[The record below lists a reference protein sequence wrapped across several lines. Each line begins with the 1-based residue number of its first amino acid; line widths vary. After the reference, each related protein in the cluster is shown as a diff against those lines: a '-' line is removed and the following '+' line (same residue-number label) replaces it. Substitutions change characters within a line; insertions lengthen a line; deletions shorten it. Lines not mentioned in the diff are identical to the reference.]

1 MRLLSVSCVG
11 LASIL
16 ATGASATPVD
26 DFRDGADASFDL
38 RGALVTSSGAAIINE
53 PITDDESPPFCA
65 PKARGSLD
73 FQVDLI
79 DFGFPGSIPVTL
91 IGTPLSDTMVQWNAN
106 VDVNQCL
113 NTTLPDGTPV
123 SFLIREVIVR
133 LTGELT
139 PTGATN
145 EEFCVARRG
154 VQINTV
160 GGDTANFIDITAYA
174 LCFQASFTRV
184 DIDVRAIDSLGR
196 GGDDPCPGDTNA
208 DNAINFND
216 LNAVLSSFGAQAAP
230 AELEGDVNLD
240 GNVDFADLN
249 AVLSAFGMSCA
260 P

>member
-1 MRLLSVSCVG
+1 MRLQCVSCVG
-11 LASIL
+11 LAIALSSSAL
-16 ATGASATPVD
+16 ATPVD

-38 RGALVTSSGAAIINE
+38 RAALVTSTGAATINE
-53 PITDDESPPFCA
+53 PITDDEAPPFCA

-91 IGTPLSDTMVQWNAN
+91 IGTPMNDTTVQWNASI
-106 VDVNQCL
+106 DVNQCL

-123 SFLIREVIVR
+123 SFLIREVVVR
-133 LTGELT
+133 LTGEIT
-139 PTGATN
+139 NTGATN

-160 GGDTANFIDITAYA
+160 GGDAANFIDITAYA
-174 LCFQASFTRV
+174 LCFQATFTRV
-184 DIDVRAIDSLGR
+184 DIDVRAIDSIGR

-208 DNAINFND
+208 DNAVNFAD

-230 AELEGDVNLD
+230 AELEADVNLD
-240 GNVDFADLN
+240 GAVDFGDLN
-249 AVLSAFGMSCA
+249 AVLSAFGSSCD
-260 P
+260 

>member
-1 MRLLSVSCVG
+1 MRHLSVLCLG
-11 LASIL
+11 LAIPL
-16 ATGASATPVD
+16 ASGAFATPVD

-38 RGALVTSSGAAIINE
+38 RGALVTSTGAATINE
-53 PITDDESPPFCA
+53 PITDDEAAPFCA

-91 IGTPLSDTMVQWNAN
+91 IGTPLSDTMVEWNASI
-106 VDVNQCL
+106 DVNQCL

-123 SFLIREVIVR
+123 SFLIREVVVR

-139 PTGATN
+139 STGATN

-160 GGDTANFIDITAYA
+160 GGDASNFIDITAYA

-184 DIDVRAIDSLGR
+184 DIDVRSIDSLGR

-208 DNAINFND
+208 DNQVNFSD

-240 GNVDFADLN
+240 GAVDFGDLN
-249 AVLSAFGMSCA
+249 AVLSSFGVTCN
-260 P
+260 